1 MAERLS
7 CDLAARGLIIFSGL
21 ARGVD
26 AAAHRGALAAQ
37 GRTLAVLGSGLLNLG
52 GGYSYSSW

>member
-7 CDLAARGLIIFSGL
+7 FDLAARGLVIFTGL

-26 AAAHRGALAAQ
+26 AAAHRGAINAK
-37 GRTLAVLGSGLLNLG
+37 GGTVAVFGAGVDII
-52 GGYSYSSW
+52 YPK